1 MCQNAESFFFN
12 IQIYK
17 NYYINLSRLNTL
29 EVSLEAY
36 SELDNSVNKM
46 ECSEHYFGN
55 KKDGFIKGKVCK
67 FCVCGRA
74 RKN

>member
-1 MCQNAESFFFN
+1 MLKVFFQYSNLQKLLF
-12 IQIYK
+12 
-17 NYYINLSRLNTL
+17 YYINLSRLNTL

-46 ECSEHYFGN
+46 ECSEHFFGN